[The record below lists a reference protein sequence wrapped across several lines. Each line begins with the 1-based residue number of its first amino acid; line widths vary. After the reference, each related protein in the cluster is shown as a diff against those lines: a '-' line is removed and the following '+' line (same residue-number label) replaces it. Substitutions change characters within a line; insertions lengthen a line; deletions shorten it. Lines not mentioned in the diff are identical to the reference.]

1 LRYDT
6 LEELQIIKD
15 LYRNELRLFKNFFQP
30 MMKLKSKQ
38 RLDGKLRR
46 TYEPA
51 KTPYQRLMESDQLSK
66 TQKQSLQRVYDSLD
80 PVQIKKTM
88 DDKLDHLYTTYRKK
102 KKGTLTV
109 NPYKKQGPPV
119 TFYMI
124 QQEPVGLP
132 G

>member
-1 LRYDT
+1 M
-6 LEELQIIKD
+6 IND
-15 LYRNELRLFKNFFQP
+15 LYQNELRLFKNFFQP

-51 KTPYQRLMESDQLSK
+51 KTPYQRLIESNQLSESEK
-66 TQKQSLQRVYDSLD
+66 ENLRRVYRHLD
-80 PVQIKKTM
+80 PVHIKKTM
-88 DDKLDHLYTTYRKK
+88 DEKLDHLYTTYRKK

-109 NPYKKQGPPV
+109 NPYKKQVPPV

-124 QQEPVGLP
+124 QQEPTGLP